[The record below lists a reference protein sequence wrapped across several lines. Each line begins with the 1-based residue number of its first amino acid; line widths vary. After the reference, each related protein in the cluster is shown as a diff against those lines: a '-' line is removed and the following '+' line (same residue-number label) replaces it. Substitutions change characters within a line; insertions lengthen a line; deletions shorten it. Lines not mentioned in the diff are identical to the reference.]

1 MKIVKDEDKVISSHI
16 YDINVFEIVQSMNS
30 YFKENFNLQEY
41 ESHKEDLKILYQ
53 SIIHKYKD
61 SEVTESVNLKRK
73 HLILPSTNDSYHIFL
88 AYKLLT
94 CDPYRIQAILSYH
107 SVLFQGNSFASKGN
121 FVGLVEYNIYN
132 LVRSTDRKN
141 EVIRLDKIATW
152 LENNRRFELQKANT
166 AKRVRFDEEFANILS
181 DKLKVFVEDD
191 SATWLFDSLF
201 NDKYNGRKVVFN
213 FEAIELCILLK
224 KCIKNNV
231 LYVKSNEILAK
242 WICERFN
249 VLKNKKEELN
259 EETVLNYLNRNVE
272 INYKKPRIY
281 NKLFPDWNSKKD

>member
-1 MKIVKDEDKVISSHI
+1 MKKLEDKDKTISSQV
-16 YDINVFEIVQSMNS
+16 YDINVCEVVQTMNS
-30 YFKENFNLQEY
+30 YFKENFNLQEFKA
-41 ESHKEDLKILYQ
+41 HREDLKILYK
-53 SIIHKYKD
+53 SVVVKLKN
-61 SEVTESVNLKRK
+61 SKTTETINLKRK
-73 HLILPSTNDSYHIFL
+73 HLILPSTSDSYHIFL

-94 CDPYRIQAILSYH
+94 CDPYKIQAILSYH
-107 SVLFQGNSFASKGN
+107 SVLFIGNRYASKGN
-121 FVGLVEYNIYN
+121 FVGLVEYSVYN

-141 EVIRLDKIATW
+141 EVIRLDKIGTW

-166 AKRVRFDEEFANILS
+166 AKRVRFDEEFASILS
-181 DKLKVFVEDD
+181 DKLKIFVVDD
-191 SATWLFDSLF
+191 SAIWLFDSLF

-213 FEAIELCILLK
+213 FEAIELCILFK
-224 KCIKNNV
+224 KCIENNV
-231 LYVKSNEILAK
+231 LNVKSNEILAK

-272 INYKKPRIY
+272 LNYKKPRIY

>member
-1 MKIVKDEDKVISSHI
+1 MKKVKDEDKVISSHI

-73 HLILPSTNDSYHIFL
+73 HLVLPSTNDSYHIFL

-107 SVLFQGNSFASKGN
+107 SVLFQGNSFASNGN

-166 AKRVRFDEEFANILS
+166 AKRVRFDEEFASILS
-181 DKLKVFVEDD
+181 DKLKIFVVDD
-191 SATWLFDSLF
+191 SASKIFESLF
-201 NDKYNGRKVVFN
+201 EDKFRGNKVIFKFN
-213 FEAIELCILLK
+213 ALELCLLLK
-224 KCIKNNV
+224 DCRKYKRLI
-231 LYVKSNEILAK
+231 VKSNSVFTD
-242 WICERFN
+242 WIIERFN
-249 VLKNKKEELN
+249 VLENEKSTLNKK
-259 EETVLNYLNRNVE
+259 TVLNYLNRDIVVSS
-272 INYKKPRIY
+272 KKSRIY
-281 NKLFPDWNSKKD
+281 HNLFLV